1 VEYKKGVDNK
11 VADALSRREGWENE
25 ATLSSISLPVVDW
38 VEHLKFQ
45 YHHDLDLMKL
55 IQQWNSNKLDHQKYS
70 MRQGLLLY
78 KNRIHIGGALQL
90 QQQVLQF
97 VHCDPVAGHSGYERT
112 MQRARRDFYWRGMKQ
127 SVKKFIRECLVCQQN
142 KQENT
147 SPAGLLQPLPIPNRV
162 WSDISLDFVEGL
174 PLSHGHS
181 VILVVVDR
189 LSKYAHFISLAHP
202 YTAVKVARLF
212 IDNILKLHELPT
224 SIVSDRDPIFTS
236 HFWKELFKQQG
247 TTLKMSYSYHPQTD
261 GQSEVVNKCLENYL
275 RCFTQDRPKQ
285 WVLWLPW
292 AEFWYNT
299 TWHSSIKMTPYEA
312 VYGQPPPKLLSYI
325 LGTTNVAAVDE
336 LLRTR
341 EQILALLQQ
350 NNKQAQQ
357 RMKKFADLRRS
368 ERTLEVNQQVF
379 LRLQPY
385 RQTSVATRRALK
397 LAPRFYGP
405 FTVLRRV
412 GDVAYELDLPATS
425 RIHPVF
431 HVSQLKPKLG
441 ANTSPIPV
449 LPPVNLEGI
458 IQPEP
463 MAILDRRSRPLH
475 NRAFTEVLVHWS
487 GQTPKDATWED
498 FHKLTH
504 AYPHL
509 VGKVL

>member
-1 VEYKKGVDNK
+1 MKM
-11 VADALSRREGWENE
+11 
-25 ATLSSISLPVVDW
+25 SI
-38 VEHLKFQ
+38 
-45 YHHDLDLMKL
+45 
-55 IQQWNSNKLDHQKYS
+55 
-70 MRQGLLLY
+70 
-78 KNRIHIGGALQL
+78 
-90 QQQVLQF
+90 
-97 VHCDPVAGHSGYERT
+97 
-112 MQRARRDFYWRGMKQ
+112 
-127 SVKKFIRECLVCQQN
+127 KKFIKECLICQQN

-147 SPAGLLQPLPIPNRV
+147 SLARLLQPLPIPTRI
-162 WSDISLDFVEGL
+162 WSDNSLDFVEGL

-202 YTAVKVARLF
+202 YPAIKVAQLF
-212 IDNILKLHELPT
+212 IAHVFKLHGMPT
-224 SIVSDRDPIFTS
+224 SSVFDRNLTFTS

-247 TTLKMSYSYHPQTD
+247 TTLKTSSNYHPQTD
-261 GQSEVVNKCLENYL
+261 GQSEVANKCLENYL

-285 WVLWLPW
+285 WLLWLPW

-299 TWHSSIKMTPYEA
+299 TWHASIKMTPYEA
-312 VYGQPPPKLLSYI
+312 FYGQPLPRLLSYVH
-325 LGTTNVAAVDE
+325 GTTNVAAVDE

-350 NNKQAQQ
+350 NIQQAQQ

-368 ERTLEVNQQVF
+368 ERTLEVNQQVY

-412 GDVAYELDLPATS
+412 GDVAYELDLPTNS
-425 RIHPVF
+425 RIHPIF
-431 HVSQLKPKLG
+431 LVSQLKPKLG
-441 ANTSPIPV
+441 ANIPILPV
-449 LPPVNLEGI
+449 LPHVNMEGI
-458 IQPEP
+458 VQPEP
-463 MAILDRRSRPLH
+463 MAILPRRSRPH
-475 NRAFTEVLVHWS
+475 NNRAFIEVLVHWT
-487 GQTPKDATWED
+487 GQAQEDATCEEY
-498 FHKLTH
+498 HKVAQ